1 MRAQAVLN
9 CGALRGAAKSHVL
22 AVRIALS
29 VFGSCNG
36 CMRCRSP
43 VVARTRPSGL
53 LAHLRR
59 EVVVGGTNWKFE
71 RVAWSRSER
80 RAGPVRRRA
89 FALAE
94 AWRREDQWMCD
105 GRAEARQSSPGPGSR
120 ETSWMAYGGQKRACA
135 LCRAEYVE
143 SKDLVN
149 ASRWSQD

>member
-22 AVRIALS
+22 AVRTAS
-29 VFGSCNG
+29 SGFGSCNG

-43 VVARTRPSGL
+43 VVARTRPSGF
-53 LAHLRR
+53 LARLSR
-59 EVVVGGTNWKFE
+59 EVVVGGTNRKFE

-94 AWRREDQWMCD
+94 AWRREDQWICYR
-105 GRAEARQSSPGPGSR
+105 RAGARQSSPGLGSQ
-120 ETSWMAYGGQKRACA
+120 ETNWMAYGGQKRACA
-135 LCRAEYVE
+135 LCRTEYVG
-143 SKDLVN
+143 SKDPVN
-149 ASRWSQD
+149 ALRWSQD